1 MVIKVIM
8 LVVFFGIM
16 IGVGFYAR
24 KQATDVNGFVLGGR
38 SVGPWLTAFA
48 YGTSYF
54 SAVIFIGYAGQFGWK
69 YGIASTWIGI
79 GNAILGSLLAWVVL
93 GRRTR
98 LITQKLDSRT
108 MPEFFE
114 RRYNSK
120 SMKIISSWIIFIF
133 LIPYTA
139 SLYNGLSRLFGMA
152 FDIDYKICVVAMAV
166 LTGIYVIVGG
176 YMATAINDFIQGLI
190 MLVGI
195 VAVIYAVLNERG
207 VRQAGSCK

>member
-1 MVIKVIM
+1 M
-8 LVVFFGIM
+8 
-16 IGVGFYAR
+16 
-24 KQATDVNGFVLGGR
+24 
-38 SVGPWLTAFA
+38 S
-48 YGTSYF
+48 
-54 SAVIFIGYAGQFGWK
+54 
-69 YGIASTWIGI
+69 
-79 GNAILGSLLAWVVL
+79 NAIPNNL
-93 GRRTR
+93 
-98 LITQKLDSRT
+98 
-108 MPEFFE
+108 EFFE

-176 YMATAINDFIQGLI
+176 YMETTINDFIQGLI

-207 VRQAGSCK
+207 GLTGALDKLARVNDPAVSDTPGVFASFLGPDIFNLVCVAIYPPTIT